1 MSEPILTCPECG
13 SDQVIVVEEHSVM
26 ANTYEHFCYS
36 VKAHDADAKAS
47 CLKCDWTGQRKDLK
61 GGQHD

>member
-13 SDQVIVVEEHSVM
+13 SDQVVVVEERSVM
-26 ANTYEHFCYS
+26 ANTYEHFCHS

-47 CLKCDWTGQRKDLK
+47 CLKCDWAGQRKDLK